1 MNYSDG
7 EIVLLGDKVS
17 FGGGINGFVVGVI
30 DTREFSKGY
39 LQDEWLYLTT
49 GALVESA
56 EAGLVHYPDFSDVA
70 LIERSKK
77 S

>member
-1 MNYSDG
+1 MNYNDG

-17 FGGGINGFVVGVI
+17 LGGGINGFVVGII
-30 DTREFSKGY
+30 DTGEFLKGY
-39 LQDEWLYLTT
+39 IPDEWLYLTT
-49 GALVESA
+49 GALVESV
-56 EAGLVHYPDFSDVA
+56 EAGLVHYPDFNDVA